1 MLVKQGWRLIQ
12 QQDSLM
18 FKCFKARYFPRSH
31 FLDASAFPNFSYWK
45 SIMAASPIL
54 KFGCCW
60 RVGDDSQIRVSTNK
74 WIPNHPTNGV
84 LHPPSMEESDWYVS
98 NLIN

>member
-1 MLVKQGWRLIQ
+1 
-12 QQDSLM
+12 
-18 FKCFKARYFPRSH
+18 
-31 FLDASAFPNFSYWK
+31 
-45 SIMAASPIL
+45 MAASPIL

>member
-1 MLVKQGWRLIQ
+1 M
-12 QQDSLM
+12 
-18 FKCFKARYFPRSH
+18 
-31 FLDASAFPNFSYWK
+31 DASAFPNFSYWK